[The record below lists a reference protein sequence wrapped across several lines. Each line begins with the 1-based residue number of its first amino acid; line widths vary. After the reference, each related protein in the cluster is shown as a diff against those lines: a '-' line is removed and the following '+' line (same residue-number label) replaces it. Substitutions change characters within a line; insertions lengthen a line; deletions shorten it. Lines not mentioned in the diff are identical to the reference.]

1 MQKRVYERIP
11 TNIEVSYGNELY
23 SGTMTNCSENGMFIN
38 TRMCYPFDT
47 SFQILIILKDEVL
60 KVPVKV
66 TRIVKTYDFFNGMG
80 VELLNPS
87 RKYLEFIKNLNPAL

>member
-1 MQKRVYERIP
+1 
-11 TNIEVSYGNELY
+11 
-23 SGTMTNCSENGMFIN
+23 MTNCSENGMFIN
-38 TRMCYPFDT
+38 TKMCYPFDT
-47 SFQILIILKDEVL
+47 RFQILIILKDEVL

-66 TRIVKTYDFFNGMG
+66 TRIVKTYDFFNGMS